1 MLPSYMLPSLARA
14 RPACRHLCRAAA
26 ASRGLSD
33 ASSIR
38 NPSDADALVKAL
50 PAASFKLLSE
60 SIGRRLEAESPID
73 ARSLAMEADSD
84 RDGSIDAE
92 EFALWWRR
100 RGPTLLTQMSG
111 HGSGP
116 PSWAQLGK
124 LGLLSALPCFV
135 FGFLD
140 NSIMLVAGD
149 AIESSLGAKLG
160 LSGLACAAL
169 GNVVAD
175 TTGSSAPPPA
185 ARLPAC
191 LPPTCL
197 CACPPSPRVG
207 QHLCAAAL
215 LYRPAERQHRGHRP
229 PPRPAQPTP
238 QSRAA
243 ADASGPPHH
252 RQRGRSRH
260 HHRLPRRLFPAAV
273 HRGGRRRGQ
282 ARGGVTTGRPGETA
296 IE

>member
-1 MLPSYMLPSLARA
+1 L
-14 RPACRHLCRAAA
+14 
-26 ASRGLSD
+26 
-33 ASSIR
+33 IR

-175 TTGSSAPPPA
+175 TTGSLL
-185 ARLPAC
+185 LPAC
-191 LPPTCL
+191 LPACL
-197 CACPPSPRVG
+197 LPACVRALRPHERVHATTSARPRSSIG
-207 QHLCAAAL
+207 QLSGSTVDTVL
-215 LYRPAERQHRGHRP
+215 RPVLP
-229 PPRPAQPTP
+229 NPRLSPAQ
-238 QSRAA
+238 QQMRAA
-243 ADASGPPHH
+243 RLTTAGAGAVGIIIGCLVGCFPLLFIEGDDAEGKPE
-252 RQRGRSRH
+252 
-260 HHRLPRRLFPAAV
+260 AA
-273 HRGGRRRGQ
+273 
-282 ARGGVTTGRPGETA
+282 
-296 IE
+296 